1 MKFLIALGFFVLQ
14 PALWIGVIRSY
25 LIHTNRIKKERAI
38 FNSAI
43 YDDYYE
49 GRHFVRTGLIFGVMA
64 SIILGGFLS
73 ISLEWLILYEALMA
87 IGLLVVPWWL
97 LAVTMAGAAS
107 IVTLLLPHISQLRP
121 LMNWFGHIG
130 IYQTAVDP
138 INVLIIFVVIILAT
152 AIFVHVNGGRFDS
165 PTLVRNQRNNR
176 TAVYKFNELSI
187 FPFLLFVPGD
197 WMHTSFPFMP
207 LFQVNN
213 HFYAILLVPIL
224 IGLKFTVKRSVPKE
238 LLRALSKS
246 MYVIAAVGI
255 ILSIVGYFVPKI
267 ILPAIILLLI
277 GYYVVLAK
285 AKHDDAKPDFEYSEV
300 MDGVRVIGIQ
310 PETPAA
316 KMDLKVGDVILEVN
330 GIKVTNEDEFYRAL
344 STNST
349 YCRFKVRDRNDQL
362 KITESAIFKNSPHEI
377 GVKTYT
383 KFSI

>member
-1 MKFLIALGFFVLQ
+1 MKYLIAFGFYIIQ

-25 LIHTNRIKKERAI
+25 LIHTNRLKKERGI

-43 YDDYYE
+43 YDDFYE
-49 GRHFVRTGLIFGVMA
+49 GRHFVRMGLIFGILA

-73 ISLEWLILYEALMA
+73 ISLEWLIVYEGLML
-87 IGLLVVPWWL
+87 IGLVLIPWCL
-97 LAVTMAGAAS
+97 LSVTIAGVTS
-107 IVTLLLPHISQLRP
+107 ILTLLMPNISQLKP
-121 LMNWFGHIG
+121 ISNWFAGMG
-130 IYQTAVDP
+130 IHSAAVDP
-138 INVLIIFVVIILAT
+138 INSLILFVVIILAT
-152 AIFVHVNGGRFDS
+152 AVFVNVNGGRFDS
-165 PTLVRNQRNNR
+165 PTLVRNQRNNK
-176 TAVYKFNELSI
+176 TAVYKFNELTI

-197 WMHTSFPFMP
+197 WFHTSFPFMP
-207 LFQVNN
+207 LFQVNH

-224 IGLKFTVKRSVPKE
+224 IGLKFTVKRSVPRE
-238 LLRALSKS
+238 LLKKLSKS
-246 MYVIAAVGI
+246 MYLIAGVGVCLAI
-255 ILSIVGYFVPKI
+255 AGYFVPKL
-267 ILPAIILLLI
+267 ILPAIVVLLL
-277 GYYVVLAK
+277 GYYLVLGLAK
-285 AKHDDAKPDFEYSEV
+285 HADNQQTFEYSEV

-330 GIKVTNEDEFYRAL
+330 GIKISNEDEFYRAL

-383 KFSI
+383 KLSH

>member
-1 MKFLIALGFFVLQ
+1 
-14 PALWIGVIRSY
+14 
-25 LIHTNRIKKERAI
+25 
-38 FNSAI
+38 
-43 YDDYYE
+43 
-49 GRHFVRTGLIFGVMA
+49 
-64 SIILGGFLS
+64 
-73 ISLEWLILYEALMA
+73 
-87 IGLLVVPWWL
+87 
-97 LAVTMAGAAS
+97 
-107 IVTLLLPHISQLRP
+107 
-121 LMNWFGHIG
+121 
-130 IYQTAVDP
+130 
-138 INVLIIFVVIILAT
+138 
-152 AIFVHVNGGRFDS
+152 
-165 PTLVRNQRNNR
+165 
-176 TAVYKFNELSI
+176 
-187 FPFLLFVPGD
+187 
-197 WMHTSFPFMP
+197 MP

-213 HFYAILLVPIL
+213 HLYAILLVPIL

-255 ILSIVGYFVPKI
+255 ILSFVGYFVPKI